1 MHFQN
6 DDAAKAFLRGVLLTW
21 VPFLLFMIPML
32 ANTFTGI
39 ANTKATGL
47 AEIAGGI
54 AEGLAT
60 FGLAAI
66 VITQIVAIFV
76 LARTFNRGHV
86 LRSLFSGLSII
97 CSLLLISFMV
107 LFVWF
112 IPRFVR

>member
-6 DDAAKAFLRGVLLTW
+6 DNTAKAFLRGVLLTW

-32 ANTFTGI
+32 ANAFRGI
-39 ANTKATGL
+39 SNTKATGL
-47 AEIAGGI
+47 AALAGGV

-66 VITQIVAIFV
+66 FITQIVAIFV
-76 LARTFNRGHV
+76 LARTFNREHV

-97 CSLLLISFMV
+97 CNLLLISFMV
-107 LFVWF
+107 LSVWF
-112 IPRFVR
+112 IRRFIR